1 MTTENRD
8 KTKKKTWQRRIEKAK
23 KAHRPKLKD
32 WSIGGFATFK
42 SKENETFIS
51 NKLSEQVINIK
62 SIDHITPSSN
72 SNIIYRIN
80 TKHLSVT
87 NFITTFE
94 MNKIP
99 LIITKIPKYEH
110 WKAIKNWNLQS
121 LKSHYKNCLFKV
133 GEDDDG
139 YKLKVKL
146 KYFLKYLRHNTDD
159 SPLYIFD
166 SNYDNNSI
174 SKQLLDDYQ
183 VPSYFPDDLFS
194 LVGEKRRPPYRS
206 VSILHRIFTLAI

>member
-1 MTTENRD
+1 MTTENSD
-8 KTKKKTWQRRIEKAK
+8 KAKKKTWQRRVEKAK
-23 KAHRPKLKD
+23 RAHRPKLKD

-42 SKENETFIS
+42 SKEYKTFIS
-51 NKLSEQVINIK
+51 NKLPEQVVNIK
-62 SIDHITPSSN
+62 SIDNITPSS
-72 SNIIYRIN
+72 SANIIYRIN

-87 NFITTFE
+87 NFIATFE

-99 LIITKIPKYEH
+99 LIITKIPKYEN
-110 WKAIKNWNLQS
+110 WKARHNWNIQS
-121 LKSHYKNCLFKV
+121 LKSKYKNCLFKV

-139 YKLKVKL
+139 YKVKLKL
-146 KYFLKYLRHNTDD
+146 KYFSKYLKYNTDD

-206 VSILHRIFTLAI
+206 VSILHRVFTLAI